1 MTRRSF
7 VSGRTLV
14 AAAGIAVAAV
24 GITVWHADRAFD
36 AAEREVRAAHQIRFV
51 GRPVAPLGDTGF
63 EAISSP
69 AIFLQAAK
77 FDGHLFL
84 AGPAGL
90 FEYDPSGALH
100 HAYLVGRDLP
110 GSPLI
115 ALTTAVLADSRESEL
130 VIGTASEGILAF
142 NGRTFRQILAADA
155 DARAITSIL
164 ATPSGHLLIGTKKKG
179 VLLYDGMTIAPLHST
194 LENCYVTALA
204 GAEADLWIGTL
215 NQGVL
220 HFHAGATDDFGEE
233 QGLPDRQV
241 TALAISEDK
250 TYAGTPLGVA
260 EFSRG
265 RFSRVLAPGVFAT
278 ALLPLAQQLYVGSED
293 QGVSRIAFEGR
304 RPNPIGDEDSS
315 LGEVHQLFPSD
326 GSVFAIA
333 RNGLFRITPHAFGW
347 QPVLK
352 PNSARLADGN
362 ISALASDRTGHLWI
376 GYFDHGL
383 DLLAPDGSR
392 ATHVEDQHVFCVNR
406 IFPNAKTGGVDVAT
420 ANGLVRFDAFG
431 KEQQI
436 LTRADGLIADHV
448 TDIAAYGDG
457 LALATPAGLTFLDS
471 SGARSLYAFHGLV
484 NNHVYALGVLGDQL
498 FAGTLGGISLLDK
511 GSIVVNYTTS
521 NSHLK
526 HNWITAVVR
535 VREEWMVG
543 TYGAGILSLDSSG
556 HFHSF
561 DIGSGNFEVN
571 PNAMLATPNFVL
583 AGTLGNGL
591 YLYDRSSERWS
602 VIQQG
607 LPSLNVTALHD
618 SGDFI
623 YVGTDNG
630 LVRIAESKL
639 HS

>member
-14 AAAGIAVAAV
+14 AAAVIAVAAV
-24 GITVWHADRAFD
+24 AVTIWHATRAFE

-51 GRPVAPLGDTGF
+51 VRPLPPVEDTGF
-63 EAISSP
+63 EAINSP
-69 AIFLQAAK
+69 ANFLQAAK
-77 FDGHLFL
+77 FDGHWFL
-84 AGPAGL
+84 AGPSGL
-90 FEYDPSGALH
+90 FEYEPSGALL

-115 ALTTAVLADSRESEL
+115 ALTTGVLADSHDSEL
-130 VIGTASEGILAF
+130 LIGTASEGILAF
-142 NGRTFRQILAADA
+142 NGRTFRQILASDA
-155 DARAITSIL
+155 DARAITSIV

-194 LENCYVTALA
+194 LENRYVTALA
-204 GAEADLWIGTL
+204 GDEADLWMGTL

-220 HFHAGATDDFGEE
+220 HFHAGESDGFGEE

-241 TALAISEDK
+241 TALAIAGDK
-250 TYAGTPLGVA
+250 TYVGTPLGVA

-278 ALLPLAQQLYVGSED
+278 ALLPEARQLYVGSED
-293 QGVSRIAFEGR
+293 QGVSTIAFEAR
-304 RPNPIGDEDSS
+304 RPNPIGEEDSL
-315 LGEVHQLFPSD
+315 LGEVDQLFPSD

-333 RNGLFRITPHAFGW
+333 RNGLFRMAPHAFGW
-347 QPVLK
+347 QPVLQ
-352 PNSARLADGN
+352 PNSARLADRN
-362 ISALASDRTGHLWI
+362 ISALASDRTGRLWI
-376 GYFDHGL
+376 GYFDRGL
-383 DLLAPDGSR
+383 DVLAPDGSH

-436 LTRADGLIADHV
+436 LTRADGLIADHI
-448 TDIAAYGDG
+448 TDIAVYGDG

-471 SGARSLYAFHGLV
+471 SGARSMYAFHGLV
-484 NNHVYALGVLGDQL
+484 NNHVYALGALGDQL

-511 GSIVVNYTTS
+511 GSVVVNYTTS

-535 VREEWMVG
+535 VADEWMVG
-543 TYGAGILSLDSSG
+543 TYGAGILSLDASG

-561 DIGSGNFEVN
+561 DIGSGNFVVN

-591 YLYDRSSERWS
+591 YLYDLSSERWS
-602 VIQQG
+602 VIRQG

-618 SGDFI
+618 SGGFI

-630 LVRIAESKL
+630 LVRIAEPKL
-639 HS
+639 HP

>member
-1 MTRRSF
+1 MNRRSF
-7 VSGRTLV
+7 VSARTLV
-14 AAAGIAVAAV
+14 AAAAIVVAAM
-24 GITVWHADRAFD
+24 GGTVWYAARALE
-36 AAEREVRAAHQIRFV
+36 AAKREVRAAHEIRFV
-51 GRPVAPLGDTGF
+51 VRPMPPLVDTGF

-69 AIFLQAAK
+69 AIFLEAAK

-90 FEYDPSGALH
+90 FEYDPAGALVH
-100 HAYLVGRDLP
+100 TYLVGRDLP

-115 ALTTAVLADSRESEL
+115 ALTTAVLADAREPEL
-130 VIGTASEGILAF
+130 VIATESEGILAF
-142 NGRTFRQILAADA
+142 NGRGFRQILAADA
-155 DARAITSIL
+155 DARAITAIV
-164 ATPSGHLLIGTKKKG
+164 ATPSGLLLIGTKKKG
-179 VLLYDGMTIAPLHST
+179 LLLYDGTTIRPIHST

-204 GAEADLWIGTL
+204 GDEADLWVGTL
-215 NQGVL
+215 SQGVL
-220 HFHAGATDDFGEE
+220 HLHAGTTDAFGEE

-241 TALAISEDK
+241 TALAISGDK
-250 TYAGTPLGVA
+250 TYVGTPLGVA
-260 EFSRG
+260 EFAAG
-265 RFSRVLAPGVFAT
+265 RFARVLATGVFAT
-278 ALLPLAQQLYVGSED
+278 ALLPEAHKLYVGSED
-293 QGVSRIAFEGR
+293 QGVSTIAFEAR
-304 RPNPIGDEDSS
+304 RPLPIRDDDSS

-333 RNGLFRITPHAFGW
+333 ANGVFRIEPHGFGW
-347 QPVLK
+347 QPVLA
-352 PNSARLADGN
+352 PNSTTLADRN
-362 ISALASDRTGHLWI
+362 ISALASDRTGRLWI

-383 DLLAPDGSR
+383 DILAPDLAR
-392 ATHVEDQHVFCVNR
+392 ATHVEDQRVFCVNR
-406 IFPNAKTGGVDVAT
+406 IFPNVKTGGIDVAT
-420 ANGLVRFDAFG
+420 ANGLVRMDAFG

-436 LTRADGLIADHV
+436 LTRTDGLIADHV

-511 GSIVVNYTTS
+511 GNVALNYTTS

-535 VREEWMVG
+535 VGDEWMIG
-543 TYGAGILSLDSSG
+543 TYGAGILSLDGSG

-571 PNAMLATPNFVL
+571 PNALLATRNFVL
-583 AGTLGNGL
+583 AGTLGKGL

-602 VIQQG
+602 VIRQG

-618 SGDFI
+618 SRGFI

-630 LVRIAESKL
+630 LVRIAEAKL